1 MIYITHHITDNL
13 LPNTGENMT
22 LKQKMYKLEKLKEER
37 DRINKTPRWGVKSR
51 EINLP
56 TYFQNLK
63 ENLTIETKGRIY

>member
-1 MIYITHHITDNL
+1 
-13 LPNTGENMT
+13 MT

-37 DRINKTPRWGVKSR
+37 DRINKTPRWGVKFR

-63 ENLTIETKGRIY
+63 ENLTIKTKGRLI

>member
-1 MIYITHHITDNL
+1 
-13 LPNTGENMT
+13 MT

-63 ENLTIETKGRIY
+63 EICLFNVFLKKIFPRRNKQNKL